1 MDLQNLRDLGW
12 ASVSGNVSNAICSL
26 WMLSKLFAGISEL
39 NTLFH
44 AFPNLVFARIRP
56 RWHLCLSHKRGT
68 KKSHSHT
75 GSVFV
80 CVTSFF
86 LSDTQAHTDT
96 QTHRHADTQTRRHSL
111 SLSLL
116 CLSVCLSVCL
126 SLPHSRS
133 TVFLDNQC
141 KL

>member
-96 QTHRHADTQTRRHSL
+96 HSL
-111 SLSLL
+111 SLLG
-116 CLSVCLSVCL
+116 LSVCLCL
-126 SLPHSRS
+126 SHSRS